1 MLRTQYTLF
10 SRVYKVSLKQ
20 SLAQQFIVVS
30 AQNLCKDKRRM
41 NNSVKILGN
50 KIDSFTGYRDLY
62 NNIIKQ
68 YRKNDTSGYITVN
81 NVHTIVEGFWD
92 SSYRD
97 IINNSFLSIP
107 DGKPLQI
114 VGKLKGNKHI
124 SRLFGPTVME
134 KFIDWGRQDGIKH
147 FFFGSSEKNLQ
158 KLRFA
163 IEKKYPGTIICG
175 MISPPFKPVDEWDN
189 EEFIKS
195 INEIRPDFI
204 WVGLGAP
211 KQERWMFNNYKNINS
226 GLMFGIGAGFA
237 YLAGDTKHAPQWM
250 KNLALE
256 WLYRLLQEPK
266 RLWKRYLTTIPQF
279 LFFASLEL
287 FGIKLRNK

>member
-1 MLRTQYTLF
+1 M
-10 SRVYKVSLKQ
+10 
-20 SLAQQFIVVS
+20 QFDYRNKMSSQI
-30 AQNLCKDKRRM
+30 
-41 NNSVKILGN
+41 KILGN
-50 KIDSFTGYRDLY
+50 KIDCFKNYRDLY
-62 NNIIKQ
+62 
-68 YRKNDTSGYITVN
+68 DTVLQNLMIDNPNKGYITVN
-81 NVHTIVEGFWD
+81 NVHTMIEGFRD
-92 SSYRD
+92 QSYQG

-114 VGKLKGNKHI
+114 VGRLKGNKEI

-134 KFIDWGRQDGIKH
+134 KFIDWGRKDGVKH
-147 FFFGSSEKNLQ
+147 FFFGSSDENLK
-158 KLRFA
+158 KLKSA
-163 IEKKYPGTIICG
+163 IEKKYPGATIVG
-175 MISPPFKPVDEWDN
+175 MISPPFKPMSEWDN
-189 EEFIKS
+189 NKFVQI
-195 INEIRPDFI
+195 INDVRPDFI

-211 KQERWMFNNYKNINS
+211 KQEHWMFNNYKNVDS

-256 WLYRLLQEPK
+256 WLYRLTQEPK

-279 LFFASLEL
+279 LIFASLEL